1 MSYDVLKCSLIVS
14 LTQVASRIWALF
26 SHYYPFFPFPAL
38 YQILHLSTPL
48 CLLSLFLTNQLFNSL
63 PLSLPPYTSPL
74 FPKLFLFSL
83 HFPLFILFSILLSPF
98 FPFLPPIILS
108 FLLFHNIPLSH
119 HIFRVKTLVF
129 MWDIIFHT
137 GMECN
142 KCVYF

>member
-1 MSYDVLKCSLIVS
+1 MFTYRKFDLSGFENMGPIFPTITLSS
-14 LTQVASRIWALF
+14 
-26 SHYYPFFPFPAL
+26 PFL
-38 YQILHLSTPL
+38 LSTK
-48 CLLSLFLTNQLFNSL
+48 FFISL
-63 PLSLPPYTSPL
+63 PLFVFSHCFSLTNSSTFYLSPPPYSSPL

>member
-1 MSYDVLKCSLIVS
+1 VFTYHKFDLSGFENMGPIFPTITLSS
-14 LTQVASRIWALF
+14 
-26 SHYYPFFPFPAL
+26 PFL
-38 YQILHLSTPL
+38 LSTK
-48 CLLSLFLTNQLFNSL
+48 FFISL
-63 PLSLPPYTSPL
+63 PLFVFSHCFSLTNSSTFYLSPPPYSSAPPFSSPL